1 MSAFASSRMALAAAS
16 PYAAGRTTVGGA
28 GQGGSRHL
36 GSGLDGYLRW
46 FYDATALL
54 RVQTAWWG
62 VVWAMVRV
70 RKVSWLARWACRDEW
85 RFVACVVSHC
95 ALAAG

>member
-36 GSGLDGYLRW
+36 GQALMGISGG
-46 FYDATALL
+46 FATQP
-54 RVQTAWWG
+54 R
-62 VVWAMVRV
+62 
-70 RKVSWLARWACRDEW
+70 S
-85 RFVACVVSHC
+85 
-95 ALAAG
+95 